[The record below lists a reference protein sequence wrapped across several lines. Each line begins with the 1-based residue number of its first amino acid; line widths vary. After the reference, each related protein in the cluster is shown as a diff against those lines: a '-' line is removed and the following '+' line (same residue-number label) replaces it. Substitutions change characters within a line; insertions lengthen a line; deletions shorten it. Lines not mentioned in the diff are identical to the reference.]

1 MEKTRQ
7 IKIFSK
13 QVTFDE
19 AESDKI
25 LYISTLSFEERLKE
39 AFDLRKLNYFG
50 SNEFGLPRIQK
61 VIHTF
66 KREIL

>member
-1 MEKTRQ
+1 MDKVRQ

-13 QVTFDE
+13 QVSFDE
-19 AESDKI
+19 AEADKI

-50 SNEFGLPRIQK
+50 SNEFDLPRIQK

-66 KREIL
+66 KREVL